1 MILMSKKLLE
11 ILSGSYF
18 LTRAVGAIF
27 RFLLDLDL
35 VVVVEDPEVSALS
48 AVVVIEDPEVSA
60 LSAVV
65 VVEDPEVSA
74 LSAVVVVE
82 DPATRALLYPDWDL
96 VVVVEDP
103 TSRVLLYPESE
114 RPYPDCITLFSL

>member
-48 AVVVIEDPEVSA
+48 AVVV
-60 LSAVV
+60 
-65 VVEDPEVSA
+65 VEDP
-74 LSAVVVVE
+74 
-82 DPATRALLYPDWDL
+82 DTRALLYPDWDL